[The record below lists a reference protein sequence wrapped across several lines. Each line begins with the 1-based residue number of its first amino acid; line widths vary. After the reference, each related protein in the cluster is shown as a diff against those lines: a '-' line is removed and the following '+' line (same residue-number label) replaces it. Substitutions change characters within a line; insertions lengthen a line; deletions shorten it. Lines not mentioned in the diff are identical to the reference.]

1 MSYILDA
8 LKKAESERHLGTIPN
23 LHTAQP
29 ANIAPPAG
37 MRSSGA
43 GPWPWVVALAALT
56 AALVALAWFKP
67 WQPAPDSAVLP
78 ATAALPFQPAAAP
91 VETSPVPAP
100 PPSSSVLSSSA
111 TPPVVAAPAKDA
123 EEKPA
128 KKKPQPAKQPA
139 EKKPEEKK
147 LEEKELAQAAP
158 SRQQKKEPKPTPDQ
172 TQPQERDVELASEQ
186 RAVTLHE
193 LPAAIQGEIPALNIT
208 GYIYSPNKA
217 DRTVLINKKLL
228 REGDQIAPDFILER
242 LTPTGMVLN
251 YKGHRYRRGY

>member
-37 MRSSGA
+37 TRSAGA
-43 GPWPWVVALAALT
+43 GPWPWVALAALT
-56 AALVALAWFKP
+56 IALVALAWLKP
-67 WQPAPDSAVLP
+67 WQPAPDAAALP
-78 ATAALPFQPAAAP
+78 ATAALPVQPAAVP
-91 VETSPVPAP
+91 VETPPVPAP
-100 PPSSSVLSSSA
+100 PPSSSASPSSA
-111 TPPVVAAPAKDA
+111 TPPVVAAPAKAA

-128 KKKPQPAKQPA
+128 KKTPQPIKQPA

-147 LEEKELAQAAP
+147 LEEKKLAQAAP
-158 SRQQKKEPKPTPDQ
+158 SRQQKKDPTPTPDQ
-172 TQPQERDVELASEQ
+172 TQPQERDLGQASEQ
-186 RAVTLHE
+186 RAVALHE
-193 LPAAIQGEIPALNIT
+193 LPAAIQGEIPALSIT
-208 GYIYSPNKA
+208 GYIYSHNKA

-228 REGDQIAPDFILER
+228 REGDQIAPDFILEK

-251 YKGHRYRRGY
+251 YKGYRYRTGY

>member
-29 ANIAPPAG
+29 ANIAPPAST
-37 MRSSGA
+37 RSSGT
-43 GPWPWVVALAALT
+43 GPWPWVALAALT
-56 AALVALAWFKP
+56 IALVALAWLKP
-67 WQPAPDSAVLP
+67 WQPAPDAAALP
-78 ATAALPFQPAAAP
+78 ATAALPVQPAAVP
-91 VETSPVPAP
+91 VETPPVPAS
-100 PPSSSVLSSSA
+100 PPSSSVPASSA
-111 TPPVVAAPAKDA
+111 TPPVAAAPAKEA

-128 KKKPQPAKQPA
+128 KKTPSSAKHPA

-147 LEEKELAQAAP
+147 LEEKKLVQAAP

-172 TQPQERDVELASEQ
+172 TQSQERDLGQASEQ
-186 RAVTLHE
+186 RAVALHE
-193 LPAAIQGEIPALNIT
+193 LPAAIQGEIPALSIT

-228 REGDQIAPDFILER
+228 REGDQIAPDFILEK

-251 YKGHRYRRGY
+251 YKGYRYRTGY